1 MKPKNPAYYLKNL
14 KRSYV
19 KIISLIIVL
28 LLINYIT
35 YACPA
40 CENQQPKL
48 LKGITHGAGPD
59 GNWDYVIIAIV
70 VIIVL
75 FTLFFSVKW
84 LIRPGEQSQSHIKR
98 LILNNE

>member
-1 MKPKNPAYYLKNL
+1 MKK
-14 KRSYV
+14 
-19 KIISLIIVL
+19 LIT
-28 LLINYIT
+28 LILMILPGLSSF
-35 YACPA
+35 ACPA
-40 CENQQPKL
+40 CEKQQPKL

-59 GNWDYVIIAIV
+59 GNLDYVIVTIV

-75 FTLFFSVKW
+75 LTLFFSVKW

>member
-1 MKPKNPAYYLKNL
+1 MKK
-14 KRSYV
+14 S
-19 KIISLIIVL
+19 I
-28 LLINYIT
+28 LLILIAFT
-35 YACPA
+35 SIATFACPA
-40 CENQQPKL
+40 CETQQPKL

-59 GNWDYVIIAIV
+59 SNWDYVIVSIA

-84 LIRPGEQSQSHIKR
+84 LIRPGEKSQNHIKR

>member
-1 MKPKNPAYYLKNL
+1 MKKLFV
-14 KRSYV
+14 SM
-19 KIISLIIVL
+19 L
-28 LLINYIT
+28 LGLSGFASF
-35 YACPA
+35 ACPA
-40 CENQQPKL
+40 CEKQQPAF

-59 GNWDYVIIAIV
+59 GNWDYVIVTIA

-98 LILNNE
+98 LVLNNE

>member
-1 MKPKNPAYYLKNL
+1 MKK
-14 KRSYV
+14 
-19 KIISLIIVL
+19 LIT
-28 LLINYIT
+28 LILMT
-35 YACPA
+35 FPGVALFSCPA
-40 CENQQPKL
+40 CEKQQPKL

-59 GNWDYVIIAIV
+59 GNWDYVIVAIV